1 MQITRELAKG
11 QVVCHTFAVA
21 NVAASQ
27 TDVQI
32 NDSSNNV
39 QGISLPFDSEIIA
52 ITADLSAAATVGTL
66 SIGATI
72 DGTEDSDTTLASI
85 TTQTARTLRVPRG
98 KARLANGQK
107 LGVEITTSADWNGT
121 TADLVVNV
129 YVALEL
135 AGV

>member
-11 QVVCHTFAVA
+11 QVVCHTFALA
-21 NVAASQ
+21 NVPAAQ
-27 TDVQI
+27 TYRQI

-39 QGISLPFDSEIIA
+39 QGISLPFDSEIVA

-72 DGTEDSDTTLASI
+72 DGTEDADTTLPSI
-85 TTQTARTLRVPRG
+85 TTQTARSLRVPRG
-98 KARLANGQK
+98 RARLANGQK

-121 TADLVVNV
+121 MADLVVNV
-129 YVALEL
+129 YVAIEL
-135 AGV
+135 AGI

>member
-11 QVVCHTFAVA
+11 QVVCHTFALA
-21 NVAASQ
+21 NVPAAQ
-27 TDVQI
+27 TDLQI

-39 QGISLPFDSEIIA
+39 QGVSLPFDSEIVA

-72 DGTEDSDTTLASI
+72 DGTEDADTTLPSI
-85 TTQTARTLRVPRG
+85 TTQTARSLRVPRG
-98 KARLANGQK
+98 RARLTNGQK

-129 YVALEL
+129 YVAIEL
-135 AGV
+135 AGI

>member
-11 QVVCHTFAVA
+11 QVVCHKFALA
-21 NVAASQ
+21 NVPASQ
-27 TDVQI
+27 TDVQL

-39 QGISLPFDSEIIA
+39 QGISLPFDGEIIA
-52 ITADLSAAATVGTL
+52 ITADLSVAATLGTL

-72 DGTEDSDTTLASI
+72 DGTEDTDTTLASI

-121 TADLVVNV
+121 TADLVVNI